1 MSDRNK
7 KSKRTS
13 SSMLP
18 PPNSLEIFKVKAI
31 DGVSFLITIRLD
43 SQKLQIIGNSKEKNE
58 SKIIEI

>member
-1 MSDRNK
+1 
-7 KSKRTS
+7 
-13 SSMLP
+13 MLP